1 MVTRPTIADLANAAG
16 VSVAT
21 VDRVLNRRLKVSDDT
36 AARVTAAAEAIGYH
50 GLRLLRQRSSE
61 LPQRTFGF
69 VLQKHNDAF
78 YQALAAGLAD
88 ATRNADYIA
97 GKAVVEYTDEL
108 IPALLAQRIRD
119 LAPRVDALAVVAVDH
134 PLVNEAVEWAV
145 ARGRPVVTLLTDL
158 TAPSRAGCVGVDR
171 RRSGRTAAWAISRL
185 AAQPGKVGILIGS
198 HRYLSQE
205 ISEISFRSYM
215 RENAPQFDLLEPL
228 VYLDDQRISYEGAVN
243 ILASN
248 PDLVGIYVA
257 GGGAEGLIRALRD
270 EQAGGRVV
278 AVCNELTAASRSALL
293 DGTID
298 LVLGTPIA
306 AIAQRT
312 VELLDRAVSG
322 TDTGV
327 TQILLPAELHVGENI

>member
-50 GLRLLRQRSSE
+50 GLRLLRQRASE

-185 AAQPGKVGILIGS
+185 ATQPGKVGILIGS

-205 ISEISFRSYM
+205 VSEISFRSYM

-278 AVCNELTAASRSALL
+278 AVCNELTTASRSALL

-306 AIAQRT
+306 ALAQRA

-327 TQILLPAELHVGENI
+327 TQILLPAELFVGENI